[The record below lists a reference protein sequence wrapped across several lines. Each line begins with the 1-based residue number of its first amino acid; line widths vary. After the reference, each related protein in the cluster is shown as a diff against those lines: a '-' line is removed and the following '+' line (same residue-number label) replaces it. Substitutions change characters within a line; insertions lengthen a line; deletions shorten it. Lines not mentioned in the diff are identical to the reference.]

1 MSASDQTT
9 GVAAPGN
16 WLANQPYLLLSIT
29 ALCWAGN
36 AIVGRLAAGHI
47 PPVTLSFLRW
57 SLAFLLIL
65 PFAWKHLRRDWAAI
79 RSRLG
84 TMVVLSVTGISA
96 FNTLQYW
103 ALEHTQALNTLLLQS
118 AAPLFVAGWSLALL
132 GVRLTLAQA
141 GGIVLSLTGVL
152 VILLHGDLT
161 TLKNIEFNKG
171 DIIFMV
177 ALVIF
182 GLYSVL
188 SLKRP
193 NIHGLSFVG
202 FTFGCGA
209 VCLIPLL
216 VRELLTRPVMQLDTT
231 NLLTLFYV
239 AVFPST
245 LAYLC
250 FNRGV
255 QLIGANRAAPFFH
268 VVPVFG
274 SVMAIVFLGEHP
286 QLFHL
291 IGFALVLTGVFV
303 ASRKQA
309 NAG

>member
-1 MSASDQTT
+1 MSASDQTS

-79 RSRLG
+79 RGRLG
-84 TMVVLSVTGISA
+84 TMIVLSVTGISA

-161 TLKNIEFNKG
+161 TLRNIEFNKG

-193 NIHGLSFVG
+193 DIHGLSFVG

-216 VRELLTRPVMQLDTT
+216 IRELLARPLMQLDTT

>member
-1 MSASDQTT
+1 MSASGQTS
-9 GVAAPGN
+9 GAASPGS

-65 PFAWKHLRRDWAAI
+65 PFAWKHLVRDWPAI
-79 RSRLG
+79 RSQLG
-84 TMVVLSVTGISA
+84 LMVTLSVTGIGI

-118 AAPLFVAGWSLALL
+118 AGPLIVAVWSLILL

-141 GGIVLSLTGVL
+141 IGVLLSMTGVL

-161 TLKNIEFNKG
+161 ALSSIQFNKG
-171 DIIFMV
+171 DLIFLL
-177 ALVIF
+177 ALAIF

-188 SLKRP
+188 TLKRP
-193 NIHGLSFVG
+193 AIHGLSFVA

-209 VCLIPLL
+209 AGLIPLL
-216 VRELLTRPVMQLDTT
+216 IWELI
-231 NLLTLFYV
+231 
-239 AVFPST
+239 S
-245 LAYLC
+245 
-250 FNRGV
+250 
-255 QLIGANRAAPFFH
+255 
-268 VVPVFG
+268 
-274 SVMAIVFLGEHP
+274 
-286 QLFHL
+286 
-291 IGFALVLTGVFV
+291 
-303 ASRKQA
+303 
-309 NAG
+309 